1 MERPLY
7 KIPIKHVI
15 KETLFLVDCSNIP
28 SDMLYGAVF
37 VDRIKL
43 KGIIRNALQT
53 KDHVTLAQILNDHP
67 LEKGLAELV
76 TYLSLAGDDDK
87 AQFDDAQQH
96 TASWTDDDGITRQAK
111 FSAIIF
117 SR

>member
-7 KIPIKHVI
+7 AIPVKPVI
-15 KETLFLVDCSNIP
+15 EETVHLGDGSEIP
-28 SDMLYGAVF
+28 SDMLYAAVF
-37 VDRIKL
+37 VDKLKL

-53 KDHVTLAQILNDHP
+53 RDQVTLAEILETHP

-87 AQFDDAQQH
+87 AQFDD
-96 TASWTDDDGITRQAK
+96 
-111 FSAIIF
+111 
-117 SR
+117 SRSIGCPGPMNAG